1 MSLAIL
7 LQLLLV
13 GFFKLRR
20 CMNFV
25 AGTAVRVCLMSKPA
39 KLGEVA
45 ALADICCAFTVK
57 VFFFFAKSA
66 CFCVPYTSISMS
78 ERQEPVEKYL
88 FLLLVNVIDFF
99 VAIVHEYLIKI
110 AN

>member
-13 GFFKLRR
+13 GFFTLRR

-57 VFFFFAKSA
+57 VFFFAKSA
-66 CFCVPYTSISMS
+66 YFCVPYTSISMS